1 MEKIKKILR
10 FFIKKSNISYTLL
23 GVGFVVWM
31 LFLDTN
37 SWLIH
42 RELNLEIN
50 ELNAHIEQLQKEIK
64 KDKKAIEQLQNIDSL
79 EKFARENYWHKK
91 ENEQIFL
98 IEFKDRIKDP

>member
-79 EKFARENYWHKK
+79 ERFARENYWHKK

>member
-1 MEKIKKILR
+1 M
-10 FFIKKSNISYTLL
+10 

-42 RELNLEIN
+42 RELNQEIK

-91 ENEQIFL
+91 DNEQIFL
-98 IEFKDRIKDP
+98 IEFKDSIKDP

>member
-10 FFIKKSNISYTLL
+10 FFIKKSNISFTLL

>member
-1 MEKIKKILR
+1 M
-10 FFIKKSNISYTLL
+10 

>member
-10 FFIKKSNISYTLL
+10 FFIKKSNISYSLL

>member
-10 FFIKKSNISYTLL
+10 FFIKKSNISFTLL

-42 RELNLEIN
+42 RELNQEIK